1 MNNADM
7 PAMPIVVNGRIVS
20 ANDHAPEKDSMLLG
34 LTKREQACITL
45 GVPETGDEELDALI
59 RKSERKRIAAIL
71 MAAWVSHHGESGEY
85 KYNSGQ
91 AAINSVLDADAL
103 LKELEK

>member
-1 MNNADM
+1 MKSVDM
-7 PAMPIVVNGRIVS
+7 PSVGIGYDEVECRELNAASR
-20 ANDHAPEKDSMLLG
+20 G

-45 GVPETGDEELDALI
+45 GLPETGDEELDALI
-59 RKSERKRIAAIL
+59 RKSERKRVAAKL